1 MRALFVLCLAGVAFG
16 LWLALDGLRAQPTKA
31 PRIHVDLPADA
42 RLRILRAV
50 VGALVLWVVTRWA
63 VGAIAGAALGWW
75 LTELVAGGS
84 VREREIARTEAIAT
98 WTEMLRDTLSGAHGL
113 EETIT
118 TSADVAPQPIRAEV
132 IALASALEHESLR
145 TALRRFADD
154 LAHPTGDL
162 VVAAL
167 SLAASGSTKNLG
179 DLLSTLAKA
188 ARDECGMRLR
198 VEAAR
203 ARMRTAVRVIT
214 TCTLLTAVG
223 LVVFNRSYLAIYGD
237 ALGQCVLG
245 LIAVSWAVSLRWL
258 SKMGRFVT
266 PERFLLHNNEEVP
279 A

>member
-1 MRALFVLCLAGVAFG
+1 MRALFILSLAGVAFG
-16 LWLALDGLRAQPTKA
+16 LWLIADSFRARPTQV
-31 PRIHVDLPADA
+31 PRVHVDLPADA
-42 RLRILRAV
+42 RLRVLRAV
-50 VGALVLWVVTRWA
+50 VGALVLWLLTRWV
-63 VGAIAGAALGWW
+63 VGAIAGGALGWW
-75 LTELVAGGS
+75 LMDLVAGGS
-84 VREREIARTEAIAT
+84 AREREIARTEAIAT

-132 IALASALEHESLR
+132 IALATALEHESLQ

-179 DLLSTLAKA
+179 ELLSTLAKA

-214 TCTLLTAVG
+214 TCTLLTALG
-223 LVVFNRSYLAIYGD
+223 LIAFNRSYLTIYGD
-237 ALGQCVLG
+237 LLGQCVLG

-258 SKMGRFVT
+258 SNMSRFVT
-266 PERFLLHNNEEVP
+266 PERFLLHHEEASV
-279 A
+279 